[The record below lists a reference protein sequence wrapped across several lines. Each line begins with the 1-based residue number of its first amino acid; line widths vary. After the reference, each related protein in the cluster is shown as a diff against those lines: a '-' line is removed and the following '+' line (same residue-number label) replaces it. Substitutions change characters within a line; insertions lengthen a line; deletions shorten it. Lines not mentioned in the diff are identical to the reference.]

1 MTVSP
6 YAVACKS
13 PLLHLAIHPRKKLLT
28 VSADV
33 VTIFVSW
40 SADHYNARGLH
51 TAGSALVGA
60 CAFMASALLP
70 ATSYQV
76 RASPITSPL
85 QPPNLC
91 TRNVTAA

>member
-13 PLLHLAIHPRKKLLT
+13 ILYPAIRSRKTWLT
-28 VSADV
+28 VDSDV
-33 VTIFVSW
+33 VTILVSW
-40 SADHYNARGLH
+40 SADHFNARAMH
-51 TAGSALVGA
+51 SAVCAAIGA

-76 RASPITSPL
+76 RTLLSVSRLPL
-85 QPPNLC
+85 PNLS
-91 TRNVTAA
+91 TSNVTAV

>member
-13 PLLHLAIHPRKKLLT
+13 LIIYLALHSKKIWLT
-28 VSADV
+28 VDSDV
-33 VTIFVSW
+33 VTILVSW
-40 SADHYNARGLH
+40 SADHFNARAIH
-51 TAGSALVGA
+51 SAIAATIGA

-76 RASPITSPL
+76 
-85 QPPNLC
+85 C
-91 TRNVTAA
+91 TV

>member
-13 PLLHLAIHPRKKLLT
+13 ILYLVIQSTLLT
-28 VSADV
+28 VDSDV

-40 SADHYNARGLH
+40 SADHFNARALH
-51 TAGSALVGA
+51 SAAGATVGA

-70 ATSYQV
+70 ATAYQV
-76 RASPITSPL
+76 RISQNISPFS
-85 QPPNLC
+85 
-91 TRNVTAA
+91 